1 MIKRPLNAQFSNAVL
16 EKRKIT
22 TIREKPWPVGV
33 PIMLYNWSGAAYRSK
48 QIDVGVVT
56 VSGWWPITIAHT
68 ESGEMRYA
76 YGMDCGLALHE
87 TEGFE
92 SRAAMD
98 EWFRP
103 LVKPG
108 QSVTKHLMRFRLAN
122 ANMDAPADEKAQPTK
137 LND

>member
-1 MIKRPLNAQFSNAVL
+1 MIKRPLNPQFSSAVI
-16 EKRKIT
+16 EGRKFT
-22 TIREKPWPVGV
+22 TIREKPWPVGT

-48 QIDVGVVT
+48 QIDVAPVIVMGFWT
-56 VSGWWPITIAHT
+56 IQIAHM
-68 ESGEMRYA
+68 ESGDMRYA

-87 TEGFE
+87 TEGFD

-122 ANMDAPADEKAQPTK
+122 ANMEAPNA
-137 LND
+137 